1 MQNNSSFTYEQDK
14 RPATTEENGHQQQG
28 EQQWFPRDTRL
39 PQGVSPPSSSRRAPG
54 RKQLTLIA
62 VVVSLLL
69 AASALLLP
77 ILLAQ
82 PGQLATTSHP
92 LTAAILVGRVFFTSS
107 GQLNPTSSEGLNDVV
122 HLDLADLTPPA
133 PGKSDYAWLL
143 PDTSH
148 NEQQPVLLG
157 TLQILRGSAQLK
169 YTSPTHTNLLATYS
183 RFLVNE
189 QAANEEPIIP
199 SLDSTTWRYAGS
211 IPDTP
216 TPGDANHY
224 SLLSHLRHLL
234 AKDPTLEGIGLSG
247 GLDIWLYRNTGKIL
261 EWSSAA
267 RDDWAGGQSAL
278 ALMRRQ
284 IDRVLDYLDGAA
296 FVWRDVPPDTPLL
309 VDPKA
314 GRIGLLEFEQGQNP
328 PGYLAHIDFHLV
340 GYTRSPGVTADQKRL
355 ANKIDGMLIT
365 VTALLWKVHGDASL
379 LAKMS
384 DTALLTPQALS
395 LLNDMEANANDA
407 FVGQPDPATGSVQG
421 AAMTAANRSESRST
435 TPNHCRPR
443 RSASASSWLR
453 RTKFASI
460 SALSSLAWSS
470 RSISDSSPAS
480 IWALSRA
487 RVVW

>member
-1 MQNNSSFTYEQDK
+1 MQNNNSFTDEQDE
-14 RPATTEENGHQQQG
+14 RPATIEASGR
-28 EQQWFPRDTRL
+28 EQQAEELRSPPETFL
-39 PQGVSPPSSSRRAPG
+39 PAGVSRPPTSWRTPD
-54 RKQLTLIA
+54 RKQLAFIA
-62 VVVSLLL
+62 VVISLLL
-69 AASALLLP
+69 VASALLLP

-92 LTAAILVGRVFFTSS
+92 VTAATLVGRVSFTSS

-122 HLDLADLTPPA
+122 HLDLASLRPPA
-133 PGKSDYAWLL
+133 SGKSDYAWLL
-143 PDTSH
+143 PDASN

-157 TLQILRGSAQLK
+157 TLQFLKGAAQLT
-169 YTSPTHTNLLATYS
+169 YVSPTHTNLLATYS
-183 RFLVNE
+183 RFLVTE
-189 QAANEEPIIP
+189 QPANENPIIP
-199 SLDSTTWRYAGS
+199 SLDSATWRYAGS

-216 TPGDANHY
+216 APGDANHY

-296 FVWRDVPPDTPLL
+296 YVWRDVPPDTPWL
-309 VDPKA
+309 VDPQA
-314 GRIGLLEFEQGQNP
+314 GRIGLLELEQGQNP

-340 GYTRSPGVTADQKRL
+340 GYTHSPGVTADQKQL
-355 ANKIDGMLIT
+355 ANKIDVMLIA
-365 VTALLWKVHGDASL
+365 VQALLWKVHGDASQ

-395 LLNDMEANANDA
+395 LLNDMETNANNA
-407 FVGQPDPATGSVQG
+407 FAGQPDPAAGSVQG
-421 AAMTAANRSESRST
+421 GVNEI
-435 TPNHCRPR
+435 HDE
-443 RSASASSWLR
+443 LQ
-453 RTKFASI
+453 
-460 SALSSLAWSS
+460 LLATIEVNTVTGS
-470 RSISDSSPAS
+470 
-480 IWALSRA
+480 
-487 RVVW
+487 

>member
-1 MQNNSSFTYEQDK
+1 MHNHSFFTNEQGE
-14 RPATTEENGHQQQG
+14 RLATIEENVRQQQG
-28 EQQWFPRDTRL
+28 AELRL
-39 PQGVSPPSSSRRAPG
+39 PPEPLLPAGISPLPTSRRPPG

-92 LTAAILVGRVFFTSS
+92 VAAANIVGHVFFTSS

-122 HLDLADLTPPA
+122 RINLSGVISPA
-133 PGKSDYAWLL
+133 PGKSDFAWLL

-148 NEQQPVLLG
+148 NEQQSVLLG
-157 TLQILRGSAQLK
+157 TLQILKGSAQLT
-169 YTSPTHTNLLATYS
+169 YTSSTHTNLLATYS
-183 RFLVNE
+183 RFLVTE
-189 QAANEEPIIP
+189 QPDNEEPIIP
-199 SLDSTTWRYAGS
+199 SLDPATWRYAGS

-247 GLDIWLYRNTGKIL
+247 GLAIWLYRNAGKIL

-267 RDDWAGGQSAL
+267 RDDWAGGQASL

-314 GRIGLLEFEQGQNP
+314 GRIGLLELEQEQNP

-340 GYTRSPGVTADQKRL
+340 GYTHSPGVTADQKRL
-355 ANKIDGMLIT
+355 ANKIDAMLIA
-365 VTALLWKVHGDASL
+365 VTTTLRKVHGDAAL

-384 DTALLTPQALS
+384 DTALLAPQALS
-395 LLNDMEANANDA
+395 LLNDMETHANDA
-407 FVGQPDPATGSVQG
+407 FVGQLDPATGSVQG
-421 AAMTAANRSESRST
+421 GITQIHDE
-435 TPNHCRPR
+435 
-443 RSASASSWLR
+443 LQ
-453 RTKFASI
+453 
-460 SALSSLAWSS
+460 LLATIEVSKV
-470 RSISDSSPAS
+470 AGN
-480 IWALSRA
+480 
-487 RVVW
+487 

>member
-1 MQNNSSFTYEQDK
+1 MQNNSSFADEQDE
-14 RPATTEENGHQQQG
+14 RLAASEENGREQQG
-28 EQQWFPRDTRL
+28 EESRL
-39 PQGVSPPSSSRRAPG
+39 PHETQLPPGVSPLSSIRQPG
-54 RKQLTLIA
+54 KKQFTLIA

-92 LTAAILVGRVFFTSS
+92 VTAASIVGHIVFTSS

-122 HLDLADLTPPA
+122 HLDLSGLTPPA

-143 PDTSH
+143 PDASH
-148 NEQQPVLLG
+148 NEQQPVFLG
-157 TLQILRGSAQLK
+157 TLQILGGSAQLT
-169 YTSPTHTNLLATYS
+169 YTSPNHTNLLVTYS
-183 RFLVNE
+183 RFLVTE

-199 SLDSTTWRYAGS
+199 SLDPATWRYVGS

-234 AKDPTLEGIGLSG
+234 AKDPTLERIGLSG
-247 GLDIWLYRNTGKIL
+247 GLDIWLYRNAGKIL

-267 RDDWAGGQSAL
+267 RDDWAGGQASL

-284 IDRVLDYLDGAA
+284 IDRVLDYLDGAT
-296 FVWRDVPPDTPLL
+296 FVWRDVPPDTPSL

-328 PGYLAHIDFHLV
+328 PGYLAHIDLHLV
-340 GYTRSPGVTADQKRL
+340 GYSHSPGATADQKRF
-355 ANKIDGMLIT
+355 ATKIDAMLIA
-365 VTALLWKVHGDASL
+365 VTSLLWKVRGDAAL

-384 DTALLTPQALS
+384 DAVLLAPQALS
-395 LLNDMEANANDA
+395 LLNDMDTNANDA

-421 AAMTAANRSESRST
+421 GVTQIHDELQRLST
-435 TPNHCRPR
+435 IQVSTVTG
-443 RSASASSWLR
+443 S
-453 RTKFASI
+453 
-460 SALSSLAWSS
+460 
-470 RSISDSSPAS
+470 
-480 IWALSRA
+480 
-487 RVVW
+487 

>member
-1 MQNNSSFTYEQDK
+1 MHNNSSFTDERDE
-14 RPATTEENGHQQQG
+14 RPTAIEENGREQQG
-28 EQQWFPRDTRL
+28 EELRL
-39 PQGVSPPSSSRRAPG
+39 LSERLLPAGDSPPPTSRRPSG
-54 RKQLTLIA
+54 KKQLTLIA

-82 PGQLATTSHP
+82 PGQLAITSHP
-92 LTAAILVGRVFFTSS
+92 LTAATVVGRVFFTSS

-122 HLDLADLTPPA
+122 HLDLAGLTPPA

-157 TLQILRGSAQLK
+157 TLQILKGSAQLT

-183 RFLVNE
+183 RFLVTE

-199 SLDSTTWRYAGS
+199 SLDPATWRYTGS

-234 AKDPTLEGIGLSG
+234 AKDPTLELIGLSG

-267 RDDWAGGQSAL
+267 RDDWAGGQASL

-309 VDPKA
+309 VDPQA
-314 GRIGLLEFEQGQNP
+314 GRIGLLEFDQGQNP
-328 PGYLAHIDFHLV
+328 PGYLTHIDLHLV
-340 GYTRSPGVTADQKRL
+340 GYSHSPGVTADQERL
-355 ANKIDGMLIT
+355 ATKIDAMLLA
-365 VTALLWKVHGDASL
+365 VTALLWKVHADAAL
-379 LAKMS
+379 LAQMS
-384 DTALLTPQALS
+384 DTALLAPQALA
-395 LLNDMEANANDA
+395 LLNDMETNANDA

-421 AAMTAANRSESRST
+421 GVTQIHNELQLLATIDVST
-435 TPNHCRPR
+435 IPG
-443 RSASASSWLR
+443 S
-453 RTKFASI
+453 
-460 SALSSLAWSS
+460 
-470 RSISDSSPAS
+470 
-480 IWALSRA
+480 
-487 RVVW
+487 

>member
-1 MQNNSSFTYEQDK
+1 MQNSSSFTDEQDE
-14 RPATTEENGHQQQG
+14 RSAATEENGR
-28 EQQWFPRDTRL
+28 EQQAEEPSLPHDTQFPL
-39 PQGVSPPSSSRRAPG
+39 GVSPQSFSRQQSG
-54 RKQLTLIA
+54 RKQLALVA

-69 AASALLLP
+69 AVSALLLP

-92 LTAAILVGRVFFTSS
+92 VTAASIVGHIVFTSS

-122 HLDLADLTPPA
+122 HLDLSGLTPPA

-143 PDTSH
+143 PDASH
-148 NEQQPVLLG
+148 NEQQPVFLG
-157 TLQILRGSAQLK
+157 TLQILGGSAQLT
-169 YTSPTHTNLLATYS
+169 YTSPNHTNLLVTYS
-183 RFLVNE
+183 RFLVTE

-199 SLDSTTWRYAGS
+199 SLDPATWRYVGS

-234 AKDPTLEGIGLSG
+234 AKDPTLELIGLSG
-247 GLDIWLYRNTGKIL
+247 GLDIWLYRNAGKIL

-267 RDDWAGGQSAL
+267 RDDWAGGQASL

-314 GRIGLLEFEQGQNP
+314 GRIGLLEFDQGQNP
-328 PGYLAHIDFHLV
+328 PGYLTHIDLHLV
-340 GYTRSPGVTADQKRL
+340 GYSHSPGVTADQKRL
-355 ANKIDGMLIT
+355 ATKIDAMLIA
-365 VTALLWKVHGDASL
+365 VTALLWKVHADAAL
-379 LAKMS
+379 LAQMS
-384 DTALLTPQALS
+384 DTALLAPQALA
-395 LLNDMEANANDA
+395 LLNDMETHANDA

-421 AAMTAANRSESRST
+421 GVTQIHDELQLLATIEVST
-435 TPNHCRPR
+435 VPG
-443 RSASASSWLR
+443 S
-453 RTKFASI
+453 
-460 SALSSLAWSS
+460 
-470 RSISDSSPAS
+470 
-480 IWALSRA
+480 
-487 RVVW
+487 

>member
-1 MQNNSSFTYEQDK
+1 MHNHSSFTDEQDE
-14 RPATTEENGHQQQG
+14 RSATIEENESKQQG
-28 EQQWFPRDTRL
+28 EELRPTPELPLLAGVTRPPTFWL
-39 PQGVSPPSSSRRAPG
+39 PPG
-54 RKQLTLIA
+54 RKQLAFIA
-62 VVVSLLL
+62 VVISLLV

-92 LTAAILVGRVFFTSS
+92 LMAATLVGRVSFTSS

-122 HLDLADLTPPA
+122 HLDLTGLTPPSS
-133 PGKSDYAWLL
+133 GKSDYVWLL
-143 PDTSH
+143 TDTSQ

-157 TLQILRGSAQLK
+157 TLHMLKGSAQLT
-169 YTSPTHTNLLATYS
+169 YPSPTHTNLLATYS
-183 RFLVNE
+183 RFLVTE
-189 QAANEEPIIP
+189 QTANEEPIIP
-199 SLDSTTWRYAGS
+199 SIDPATWRYAGS

-234 AKDPTLEGIGLSG
+234 AKDPTLEDIGLSG

-296 FVWRDVPPDTPLL
+296 FVWRDVPPDTPWL
-309 VDPKA
+309 VDPLA
-314 GRIGLLEFEQGQNP
+314 GRIGLLELEQGQNP

-340 GYTRSPGVTADQKRL
+340 GYTHSPGVTADQKQL
-355 ANKIDGMLIT
+355 ANKIDAMLIA
-365 VTALLWKVHGDASL
+365 VQALLWKVHGDAAQ

-384 DTALLTPQALS
+384 DTALLAPQALS
-395 LLNDMEANANDA
+395 LLNDMETNANNA
-407 FVGQPDPATGSVQG
+407 FVGQPDPSTGSVQG
-421 AAMTAANRSESRST
+421 GVNEIHDELQLRATIKVT
-435 TPNHCRPR
+435 TVTG
-443 RSASASSWLR
+443 S
-453 RTKFASI
+453 
-460 SALSSLAWSS
+460 
-470 RSISDSSPAS
+470 
-480 IWALSRA
+480 
-487 RVVW
+487 

>member
-1 MQNNSSFTYEQDK
+1 MHNHSSFTDEQDE
-14 RPATTEENGHQQQG
+14 RSATIEENESKHQG
-28 EQQWFPRDTRL
+28 EDLRPPPGMPL
-39 PQGVSPPSSSRRAPG
+39 PAGVSHPPSFWRPPG

-69 AASALLLP
+69 ATSALLLP

-82 PGQLATTSHP
+82 PGQLATPSHP
-92 LTAAILVGRVFFTSS
+92 LTAATLVGRVSFTSS
-107 GQLNPTSSEGLNDVV
+107 GQLTPTSSAGLNDVV
-122 HLDLADLTPPA
+122 HLDLAGLTPPV
-133 PGKSDYAWLL
+133 PGESDYAWLL
-143 PDTSH
+143 PDPSQ

-157 TLQILRGSAQLK
+157 TLHILKDSALLT

-183 RFLVNE
+183 RFLVTE
-189 QAANEEPIIP
+189 QTANEAPIIP
-199 SLDSTTWRYAGS
+199 SLDPATWRYTGS

-296 FVWRDVPPDTPLL
+296 FVWRDVPPDTPWL
-309 VDPKA
+309 VDPQA
-314 GRIGLLEFEQGQNP
+314 GRIGMLELEQGQNP

-340 GYTRSPGVTADQKRL
+340 GYTHSPGVTADQKRL
-355 ANKIDGMLIT
+355 ANKIDGMLIA
-365 VTALLWKVHGDASL
+365 VTALLWKVHGEAAT

-384 DTALLTPQALS
+384 DTALLSPQALS

-407 FVGQPDPATGSVQG
+407 FVGQPDPATGTVQG
-421 AAMTAANRSESRST
+421 GVTEIHDELQRLST
-435 TPNHCRPR
+435 IGVNT
-443 RSASASSWLR
+443 
-453 RTKFASI
+453 
-460 SALSSLAWSS
+460 
-470 RSISDSSPAS
+470 
-480 IWALSRA
+480 
-487 RVVW
+487 VVGN